1 MYRLRTF
8 GGLILERDGVPTDEI
23 VPQRK
28 ALVLLA
34 ILAVHETMGRER
46 LMALLWPESD
56 TERARGS
63 LKQAIHTL
71 RRQLSEPELLLGTA
85 ELRLNPERIECDVQ
99 LFLRALDRG
108 DAEEAVSLHRGPFLE
123 GVHLDG
129 TPDFERWVDGWRDE
143 FAARQR
149 GALESL
155 AVDAEARGDTA
166 AAVDWWRR
174 LQGADPFSSRA
185 ALKLME
191 ALDRAGDPAAA
202 LRHAHVHATL
212 LREELSV
219 APDAAVGELAER
231 IRAGAGRSRGAAPSA
246 PSPGVPD
253 ERAAGAGEPGGVVP
267 AVPVEGPGGVEGPE
281 QPVPAHGSGGSNGPV
296 APAPTAPPAPMAGPT
311 PARRRPALVAS
322 LVLLLAAVA
331 AGTIISSTRSAR
343 PAGTLDVST
352 PPSVAVLPLVNM
364 SADGDLDYLADGIA
378 EEILNTL
385 ASIPGIR
392 VSARTSSFYFRGQSR
407 PIGEIAERLG
417 VDHVLEGS
425 LRTDGDQIRVT
436 AQLID
441 ARSDRHLWSRTFDS
455 DFTDIFAVQ
464 EEIARTVAA
473 ALRVQLVLPEITGP
487 RSVAA
492 DPAAHDLYL
501 RGLFHWNRRSTPDLL
516 LAIRF
521 FEEATELDPGYAR
534 PWAGLALVYAVVP
547 IGFAPP
553 LGTDVARARLEA
565 AADRALALDS
575 TLAEVHAARGLSYH
589 FEWRW
594 DDAEREYLKA
604 IELNPRYATAH
615 QWYAEHLA
623 KVGRG
628 PEAVASMRR
637 ALELDP
643 LSLVIQNDLGLVL
656 LLDRQYEAAREA
668 WEAALR
674 MDPSFV
680 IPHYFLHR
688 LALGEGRLADAEES
702 GRRWV
707 ALSGAATVEEVAT
720 LTRAVGDAGLRDE
733 AMAILDAWASGPAPR
748 WHDIAFYRTYL
759 GALDAAIDALEAG
772 VREEA
777 PMMAQIGH
785 SPWVDPLR
793 ANPRFTALARRLA
806 FPE

>member
-23 VPQRK
+23 VAHRK
-28 ALVLLA
+28 ALALLA
-34 ILAVHETMGRER
+34 ILAVQETMGRER

-56 TERARGS
+56 PERARGS

-71 RRQLSEPELLLGTA
+71 RRQLSEPELLVGTA
-85 ELRLNPERIECDVQ
+85 ELRLNPERIECDTQ

-143 FAARQR
+143 FAARHR

-155 AVDAEARGDTA
+155 AVGAEVRGDAA

-174 LQGADPFSSRA
+174 LQGADPFSSRT

-202 LRHAHVHATL
+202 LRHARVHETL

-219 APDAAVGELAER
+219 APDAAVIELAAR
-231 IRAGAGRSRGAAPSA
+231 IRAGAGPSKSAAPPASIH
-246 PSPGVPD
+246 GVEAD
-253 ERAAGAGEPGGVVP
+253 RAAMNG
-267 AVPVEGPGGVEGPE
+267 GPGGVARTDGSVGP
-281 QPVPAHGSGGSNGPV
+281 GGPGR
-296 APAPTAPPAPMAGPT
+296 PAPEPATT
-311 PARRRPALVAS
+311 PRSSRRRPALLAS

-331 AGTIISSTRSAR
+331 VGTVISSGRPVGPTGTDDLSA
-343 PAGTLDVST
+343 

-364 SADGDLDYLADGIA
+364 SADGELDYLADGIA

-392 VSARTSSFYFRGQSR
+392 VSARTSSFYFRGQNR

-425 LRTDGDQIRVT
+425 LRADGDQIRVT

-441 ARSDRHLWSRTFDS
+441 ARSDRHIWSRTFDS
-455 DFTDIFAVQ
+455 DFADVFAVQ

-473 ALRVQLVLPEITGP
+473 ALRVRLTPP
-487 RSVAA
+487 RIDGTRAVAA

-501 RGLFHWNRRSTPDLL
+501 RGLFHWNRRSAPDLL

-553 LGTDVARARLEA
+553 LGTDVARARLEL

-628 PEAVASMRR
+628 AEAVASIRR
-637 ALELDP
+637 ALALDP

-656 LLDRQYEAAREA
+656 LLDRQYAAARDA
-668 WEAALR
+668 WEEALR

-688 LALGEGRLADAEES
+688 LALIEGRLADAEES

-707 ALSGAATVEEVAT
+707 ALSGAATGDEVAT
-720 LTRAVGDAGLRDE
+720 LTRAVGEAGLRAE
-733 AMAILDAWASGPAPR
+733 AIAILDGWASAPAPR

-759 GALDAAIDALEAG
+759 GASDAAIDALEAG
-772 VREEA
+772 VRAGA
-777 PMMAQIGH
+777 PMMAQIGQA
-785 SPWVDPLR
+785 PWMDPLR
-793 ANPRFTALARRLA
+793 ANPRFAVLVRQLA

>member
-8 GGLILERDGVPTDEI
+8 GGLTLERDGVPTDEI
-23 VPQRK
+23 VSQRK

-71 RRQLSEPELLLGTA
+71 RRQLSEPELLLGTT
-85 ELRLNPERIECDVQ
+85 ELRLNPERIECDVH
-99 LFLRALDRG
+99 LFLGALDRG
-108 DAEEAVSLHRGPFLE
+108 DAEEAVSFHRGPFLE

-143 FAARQR
+143 FSARQR

-155 AVDAEARGDTA
+155 AVDAEARGDAA

-202 LRHAHVHATL
+202 LRHARVHESL
-212 LREELSV
+212 LREELS
-219 APDAAVGELAER
+219 ASPDAAVTELAER
-231 IRAGAGRSRGAAPSA
+231 IRAGTGPSRSTARPAPSH
-246 PSPGVPD
+246 VVED
-253 ERAAGAGEPGGVVP
+253 ERAAGAGGPAGVERPKKSAEPGR
-267 AVPVEGPGGVEGPE
+267 PGGPR
-281 QPVPAHGSGGSNGPV
+281 PRW
-296 APAPTAPPAPMAGPT
+296 PAPTDAPGPT
-311 PARRRPALVAS
+311 EAPGPSRRRPALVAS
-322 LVLLLAAVA
+322 LVLLLGAVGV
-331 AGTIISSTRSAR
+331 GTVISNARSAG
-343 PAGTLDVST
+343 PAETRDVSES
-352 PPSVAVLPLVNM
+352 PSVAVLPLVNM
-364 SADGDLDYLADGIA
+364 SADEDLDYLADGIA

-425 LRTDGDQIRVT
+425 LRTDGDRVRVT

-455 DFTDIFAVQ
+455 DFTDVFAVQ
-464 EEIARTVAA
+464 EEIARTVAS
-473 ALRVQLVLPEITGP
+473 ALRVQLAPPEITGP
-487 RSVAA
+487 RPVAA

-553 LGTDVARARLEA
+553 IGTDVARARLEVV
-565 AADRALALDS
+565 ADRALALDS

-594 DDAEREYLKA
+594 NDAESEYLKA

-628 PEAVASMRR
+628 AEAVASIRR

-656 LLDRQYEAAREA
+656 LLDRQYEAARQA
-668 WEAALR
+668 WEEALR

-702 GRRWV
+702 GRRWA
-707 ALSGAATVEEVAT
+707 ALSGAATVDEIAA
-720 LTRAVGDAGLRDE
+720 LTRAVADPGLRAE
-733 AMAILDAWASGPAPR
+733 AMAILDTWASGPAPR
-748 WHDIAFYRTYL
+748 WHDVAFYRTYL
-759 GALDAAIDALEAG
+759 GATDAAIDALEAG
-772 VREEA
+772 VRAGA

-785 SPWVDPLR
+785 APWMDPLR
-793 ANPRFTALARRLA
+793 QNPRFTALAQQLA